1 LRRWLAAWREVLQAA
16 DHGDR
21 RACLLGARREEFMPI
36 DDTTE
41 LILKHVGTAMA
52 AAATPVPLVDI
63 AAVALIQV
71 SLVRRL
77 ARHYGVEYDVA
88 RGRAAVLAVAGAS
101 LARAGAS
108 AVKSLPGGGWLLG
121 SATQAALSGASTYAL
136 GEVYRDHFARSGTLD
151 ALDGEALRARYR
163 EAVERGLDVVRTL
176 RLSMRDEAVAPDE
189 HRATRERLER
199 LRRTGVLTEAEFERL
214 IEPTE
219 PEVG

>member
-1 LRRWLAAWREVLQAA
+1 
-16 DHGDR
+16 
-21 RACLLGARREEFMPI
+21 MPI
-36 DDTTE
+36 DDATE
-41 LILKHVGTAMA
+41 LILKHVGAAMA

-63 AAVALIQV
+63 AAVAVIQV
-71 SLVRRL
+71 ALVRRL
-77 ARHYGVEYDVA
+77 ARRYGVEYDVA
-88 RGRAAVLAVAGAS
+88 RSRAAVLAVAGAS
-101 LARAGAS
+101 LARMGAS

-136 GEVYRDHFARSGTLD
+136 GEVYREHFARSGTLD

-163 EAVERGLDVVRTL
+163 EAVERGREVVRTL
-176 RLSMRDEAVAPDE
+176 RRSMREEAVAPDD